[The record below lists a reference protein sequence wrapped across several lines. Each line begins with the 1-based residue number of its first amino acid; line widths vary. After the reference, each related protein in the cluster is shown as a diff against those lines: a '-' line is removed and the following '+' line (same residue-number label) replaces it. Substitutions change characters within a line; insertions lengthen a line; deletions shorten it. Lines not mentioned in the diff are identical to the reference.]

1 MSSPDPDIEPQ
12 FEFAAADMLR
22 RFQDSLRARI
32 FELVRNNCIE
42 SDDPV
47 VTESTVERCT
57 LAVMRHLVNKGR
69 IF

>member
-1 MSSPDPDIEPQ
+1 
-12 FEFAAADMLR
+12 MLR